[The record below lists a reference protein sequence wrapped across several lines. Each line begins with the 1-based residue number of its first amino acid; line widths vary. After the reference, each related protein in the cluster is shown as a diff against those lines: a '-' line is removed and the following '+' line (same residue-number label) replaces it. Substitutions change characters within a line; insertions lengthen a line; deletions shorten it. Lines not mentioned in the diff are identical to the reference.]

1 MRDNDLL
8 DGAWDAPANAPPPP
22 SAWKRKSCRE
32 LDALMGIHDGEY
44 EENDIFVARP
54 ISKPAIAKPEKAKA
68 SPKRRKRRTKATRV
82 KPEDAQKLLDLWV
95 KKLLTAR
102 RKVQKYRQTVKRYQ
116 KQGKL

>member
-44 EENDIFVARP
+44 EENDIFIIEPTV
-54 ISKPAIAKPEKAKA
+54 AKPKKAKA

-82 KPEDAQKLLDLWV
+82 KPEDAQKLLEIWV